1 MVIAALLRRLGEILV
16 QERLTT
22 PDVVEEALARAKT
35 TGERLGEALVALG
48 AVKSEEVLRA
58 LAQQQNLAYLSR
70 DELPSPLPIVKNL
83 SAKYLRQYAVCP
95 VSVENGQLTVATA
108 DPLNPVVVDDLR
120 QFTGLAV
127 KLVVSSAE
135 AITEAIDR
143 TYDGAATPL
152 QRIVEGMEDERKGE
166 GEEDVN
172 QLRDMAFEAPVVRLV
187 NLLIEN
193 AIAAQASDIHI
204 EPFEDTLRIR
214 YRLDGILF
222 DQEAPPR
229 RLQAAVTSR
238 IKLMAEMNI
247 AERRLPQDGRI
258 RVTVPGRR
266 VDIRV
271 STIPTVHGESIVMRL
286 LDRSSVFL
294 ALEKLGF
301 APGTLRHFE
310 SLIKRPHGIVLVTGP
325 TGSGKTTTLYGAL
338 DKINLP
344 DRKIITVEDPVEY
357 QLKGVNQIP
366 VKPKIG
372 LTFATGLRH
381 IVRQDPDVIL
391 IGEIRDL
398 ETAEIAIQAALTG
411 HLVFS
416 TLHTNDAPGAI
427 TRLQDMGV
435 EAYLVASVLEGV
447 LAQRLVR
454 RICTACR
461 VPDTPS
467 AADLEAL
474 GIEGAA
480 DRQLYRGRGCA
491 ERARWL
497 AFGVSARVGQRDLL
511 ALTQQLAT
519 LVESALPLDRA
530 LAIQEELAPN
540 PRVKAIVGD
549 LLNSVRGGSSLS
561 EALAKHHPR
570 PFSRLYI
577 NMVRAGEKGGVLEVT
592 LRRLA
597 EFLETR
603 AAFTDALVSA
613 LAYPLVIFSVGIGAI
628 VFLMTFVIPRFAT
641 IFADLGQA
649 VPLPTQILLSVSAG
663 FQHYW
668 WVLLLAI
675 LATVLAW
682 RVSTGTPEGR
692 LAWDQPV
699 LRLPLNGRLAMR
711 VETARFAR
719 TLGTML
725 KSGVPVMGALAV
737 VGDMMTNQAIGR
749 AIGRLADGVTRGG
762 TIAAGMQAEGKFPA
776 LAVHMVRVG
785 EETGRLAVMLRK
797 VADTFENDVR
807 IELKRVLGL
816 LEPAIILGM
825 GVLVAF
831 IVVAMLLAIFSINEI
846 PL

>member
-22 PDVVEEALARAKT
+22 PDVVDQALARAKT
-35 TGERLGEALVALG
+35 TGERVGEALVELG
-48 AVKSEEVLRA
+48 AVKSEDVLRA
-58 LAQQQNLAYLSR
+58 LAEQQNLAYLSR
-70 DELPSPLPIVKNL
+70 DELPSPLPVVKTL
-83 SAKYLRQYAVCP
+83 SAKYLRQYTVCP
-95 VSVENGQLTVATA
+95 VSIENGLLTVAIA
-108 DPLNPVVVDDLR
+108 DPLNAVVLDDLR

-152 QRIVEGMEDERKGE
+152 QRIVEGIEDESAGA

-172 QLRDMAFEAPVVRLV
+172 HLRDMAFEAPVVRLV

-193 AIAAQASDIHI
+193 AIDAEASDIHV
-204 EPFEDTLRIR
+204 EPFEDTFRIR

-258 RVTVPGRR
+258 RVTLRSRR

-294 ALEKLGF
+294 PMEKLGF
-301 APGTLRHFE
+301 APGTLRRFE
-310 SLIKRPHGIVLVTGP
+310 ALIKRPHGILLVTGP

-338 DKINLP
+338 DKINTP

-357 QLKGVNQIP
+357 QLKGVNQIH

-416 TLHTNDAPGAI
+416 TLHTNDAPAAI

-435 EAYLVASVLEGV
+435 EPYLVASVLEGV

-454 RICTACR
+454 RICAACR
-461 VPDTPS
+461 VPDTPN

-474 GIEGAA
+474 GIEGAGG
-480 DRQLYRGRGCA
+480 RPLSRGRGCDECRGTGYRGRTGIYELFPITEDA
-491 ERARWL
+491 RSLILKRAPSREI
-497 AFGVSARVGQRDLL
+497 RRC
-511 ALTQQLAT
+511 
-519 LVESALPLDRA
+519 
-530 LAIQEELAPN
+530 AI
-540 PRVKAIVGD
+540 
-549 LLNSVRGGSSLS
+549 
-561 EALAKHHPR
+561 EAG
-570 PFSRLYI
+570 
-577 NMVRAGEKGGVLEVT
+577 MVT
-592 LRRLA
+592 LRM
-597 EFLETR
+597 
-603 AAFTDALVSA
+603 D
-613 LAYPLVIFSVGIGAI
+613 G
-628 VFLMTFVIPRFAT
+628 
-641 IFADLGQA
+641 
-649 VPLPTQILLSVSAG
+649 
-663 FQHYW
+663 W
-668 WVLLLAI
+668 
-675 LATVLAW
+675 
-682 RVSTGTPEGR
+682 
-692 LAWDQPV
+692 
-699 LRLPLNGRLAMR
+699 
-711 VETARFAR
+711 
-719 TLGTML
+719 L
-725 KSGVPVMGALAV
+725 KACE
-737 VGDMMTNQAIGR
+737 
-749 AIGRLADGVTRGG
+749 GVT
-762 TIAAGMQAEGKFPA
+762 TVEEI
-776 LAVHMVRVG
+776 LRVTQ
-785 EETGRLAVMLRK
+785 EDA
-797 VADTFENDVR
+797 
-807 IELKRVLGL
+807 
-816 LEPAIILGM
+816 
-825 GVLVAF
+825 
-831 IVVAMLLAIFSINEI
+831 
-846 PL
+846 